1 VKSFSFGLDRVLLF
15 RRREMERVEE
25 RLRQLALRL
34 SRAREI
40 EELSHG
46 ESAVAKRDLARLET
60 FSGGDLRRLDLW
72 LSRLISERG
81 RARQTSAGLEDE
93 RSKILQELIE
103 KRRGVKA
110 LERLR
115 ERRWRAYAQAA
126 QREVERESA
135 ELHLARWMR
144 RKAPEE

>member
-25 RLRQLALRL
+25 RLRQLALML

-40 EELSHG
+40 EERSQG

-60 FSGGDLRRLDLW
+60 LSGGDLRRLDLW
-72 LSRLISERG
+72 LSRLISERA
-81 RARQTSAGLEDE
+81 RARQTSAGLEGE
-93 RSKILQELIE
+93 RTKILQELIE